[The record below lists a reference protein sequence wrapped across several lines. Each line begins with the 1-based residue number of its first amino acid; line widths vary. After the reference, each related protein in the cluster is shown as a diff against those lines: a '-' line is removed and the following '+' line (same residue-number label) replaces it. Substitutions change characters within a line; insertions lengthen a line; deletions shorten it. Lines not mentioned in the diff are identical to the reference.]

1 MDDLKQLILSKIFKR
16 CEYLIN
22 LKNKAYCYS
31 ELRMKNLPICLLLNQ
46 YYYLKVMEMYV
57 LVFNEQHALTA
68 DSKRELNKTELVDLL
83 KTFLVM
89 TDADKSDVFFK
100 KLNKNNLGVL
110 EIEMLELDKKKL
122 PGPILSNFVFH
133 SEERKETSSSSSSSS
148 DSDSDSDLDL

>member
-1 MDDLKQLILSKIFKR
+1 
-16 CEYLIN
+16 
-22 LKNKAYCYS
+22 
-31 ELRMKNLPICLLLNQ
+31 
-46 YYYLKVMEMYV
+46 
-57 LVFNEQHALTA
+57 
-68 DSKRELNKTELVDLL
+68 
-83 KTFLVM
+83 M